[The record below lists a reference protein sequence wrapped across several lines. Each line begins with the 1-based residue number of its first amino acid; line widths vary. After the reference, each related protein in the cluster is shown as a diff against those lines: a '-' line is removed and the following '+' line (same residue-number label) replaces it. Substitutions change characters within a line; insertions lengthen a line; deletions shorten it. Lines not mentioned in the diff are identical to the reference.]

1 MTKEELI
8 EQLNSLEDQHR
19 YQIMGQQGVDTER
32 VHVAADELLLD
43 YINDTEIREAF
54 EALRKWYA

>member
-1 MTKEELI
+1 MTKDELI
-8 EQLNSLEDQHR
+8 EKLNILEDQHR

-43 YINDTEIREAF
+43 YINDPEIREAF